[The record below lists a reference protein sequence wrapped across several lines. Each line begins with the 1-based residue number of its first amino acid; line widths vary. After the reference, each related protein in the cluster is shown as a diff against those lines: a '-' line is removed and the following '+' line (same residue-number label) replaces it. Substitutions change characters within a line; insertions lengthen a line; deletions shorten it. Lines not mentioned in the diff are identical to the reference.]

1 MMVLNSLIEKQVI
14 LLDHLD
20 DQLVV
25 AAHIRDVFGPS
36 GFWSEH
42 VWPDSNCH
50 VVRWHFVEWLILHN
64 HLEDLNVEFKR
75 VKIDSWQLLN
85 PVLELQQR
93 ENELDI

>member
-1 MMVLNSLIEKQVI
+1 MVLNSLIEKQVI

-20 DQLVV
+20 NQLVV
-25 AAHIRDVFGPS
+25 AAHIQNVFGPS
-36 GFWSEH
+36 GFWSED
-42 VWPDSNCH
+42 VWSDTNCQ
-50 VVRWHFVEWLILHN
+50 VVRCHFVEWLILHN

>member
-36 GFWSEH
+36 RFWSEH

>member
-1 MMVLNSLIEKQVI
+1 MVLNILIEKQVI

-36 GFWSEH
+36 RFWSEN

-50 VVRWHFVEWLILHN
+50 VVR
-64 HLEDLNVEFKR
+64 
-75 VKIDSWQLLN
+75 
-85 PVLELQQR
+85 
-93 ENELDI
+93 